1 LKRRWK
7 QRRESLGCLMNLLLT
22 SLCTKRTLDLK
33 NSIFCRRDAVD

>member
-7 QRRESLGCLMNLLLT
+7 QRRESLLMNLLLT